1 MAAGMVTA
9 GRDVCDYAQAFLSYS
24 PAYRAGY
31 ATIAALGRQ
40 AKEDFARSWGLR
52 FPL

>member
-1 MAAGMVTA
+1 MAAGIVTVSQD
-9 GRDVCDYAQAFLSYS
+9 RCDYAQAFLSYS

-31 ATIAALGRQ
+31 TAIATRDRQ

>member
-1 MAAGMVTA
+1 MATGMATA
-9 GRDVCDYAQAFLSYS
+9 GRDHCDYAQAFLSRS

-31 ATIAALGRQ
+31 AAIAARDRQ

-52 FPL
+52 FPH

>member
-1 MAAGMVTA
+1 MATGAATA
-9 GRDVCDYAQAFLSYS
+9 GWDYCDYAQAFLSYS

-31 ATIAALGRQ
+31 ATIAALDRQ